1 MKTMSWVVI
10 ASVSLLGGVF
20 ASRQIPSPANTPAVV
35 SASAIAPFDPLS
47 YSPLDQ
53 RIAQLQSNGTSPR
66 HRLLLADLHLQNN
79 DPRSALSVLDNLE
92 RDYALLA
99 DYVLVKR
106 AQAYQLAR
114 DSQNANLVWQEILSK
129 YPQNPSSA
137 IALAAL
143 GRDAELIR
151 QFPKHPLTRSA
162 LLRAISRNPQQ
173 RELVLQLVTYFPD
186 TPNIVPLLNRL
197 LSGNANFTPDQWWAI
212 ATAYYDNFE
221 FTRAATAYANATPN
235 SFTAYRMGRSWQRAR
250 QPQRAIAAYQRVV
263 QQYPTSPEAPRALLR
278 IMQIGDRNQVQQAS
292 DRLARNYPDTY
303 PEALLLLTELSQEK
317 FRDFVTARRAQQTL
331 LGQYPSSPSSAQLR
345 WRNARNQARNGNL
358 PEAIATVE
366 TIISQNPNSDIL
378 AESAFWAGRWSQ
390 RLGNTTEAKRFFTTA
405 LQLQPDSYFAWR
417 SAVFLGWQE
426 VGDFS
431 TLRNVNLPLQPQSAR
446 NPLPAVS
453 DVVNELYLIGLDR
466 EAHDHWQ
473 NEIRGKRLLSPKEL
487 FSDGILR
494 LGVNDNLRG
503 IRNLESLA
511 WIDVSPQ
518 ERAEAQQ
525 LMALP
530 QYQHALYP
538 FPYFAQIKRWSQQ
551 FRLPPALVIALIRQE
566 SRFEPE
572 ILSRSGAV
580 GLMQVMPDTG
590 AWIARKRGIRS
601 YSLKNP
607 EDNINFGTWYL
618 DYTHNSFQHNSLL
631 AVASYNAG
639 PGAIGRWVREKGI
652 DDPDEFVENIPYAET
667 RDYVPKVF
675 GNYWNYLRLY
685 SPVIQQK
692 MATLR

>member
-1 MKTMSWVVI
+1 MSWIAI
-10 ASVSLLGGVF
+10 ASVALLGGVF
-20 ASRQIPSPANTPAVV
+20 ASSQLHRPVDSPALV
-35 SASAIAPFDPLS
+35 SVNSGAIAPFDPLT
-47 YSPLDQ
+47 YRPLDQ
-53 RIAQLQSNGTSPR
+53 RIAQLSRQNPSPR
-66 HRLLLADLHLQNN
+66 QRLLLAELHLQNN
-79 DPRSALSVLDNLE
+79 DPRSALAVLHGLE
-92 RDYALLA
+92 QDYALLA

-114 DSQNANLVWQEILSK
+114 DSQNANLVWQEILGK

-137 IALAAL
+137 IALSAL
-143 GRDAELIR
+143 GRDAELINR
-151 QFPKHPLTRSA
+151 FPKHPLTRSA

-197 LSGNANFTPDQWWAI
+197 LSGGTNFTPDQWWAI

-221 FTRAATAYANATPN
+221 FSRAGTAYANATPN
-235 SFTAYRMGRSWQRAR
+235 SFTAYRLGRSWQRAR

-278 IMQIGDRNQVQQAS
+278 IMQIGDQKQLQQAS
-292 DRLARNYPDTY
+292 DRLARDYPNTH
-303 PEALLLLTELSQEK
+303 PEALLLLWELSPEK
-317 FRDFVTARRAQQTL
+317 FRDFATARQAEQTL
-331 LGQYPSSPSSAQLR
+331 LGKYPNSPSTAQLR
-345 WRNARNQARNGNL
+345 WRNARNQARNGDL
-358 PEAIATVE
+358 RSAIATVR
-366 TIISQNPNSDIL
+366 TIINQNPNSEVL

-390 RLGNTTEAKRFFTTA
+390 RLGDTASANRFFTTA
-405 LQLQPDSYFAWR
+405 LQLQPNSYFAWR

-431 TLRNVNLPLQPQSAR
+431 TVRNVNLALQPKSSR
-446 NPLPAVS
+446 SPLPAVS
-453 DVVNELYLIGLDR
+453 PVVNELYLIGLDR
-466 EAHDHWQ
+466 EAHDHWH
-473 NEIRGKRLLSPKEL
+473 NESRGKRLLSPAEI

-494 LGVNDNLRG
+494 LGVNDNLNG
-503 IRNLESLA
+503 IKALESLT

-518 ERAEAQQ
+518 QQAEIQQ
-525 LMALP
+525 LIALP
-530 QYQHALYP
+530 QYQQAIYP
-538 FPYFAQIKRWSQQ
+538 FPYFTQIDRWSQQ

-590 AWIARKRGIRS
+590 AWIASKRGIRT
-601 YSLKNP
+601 YSLKHP

-618 DYTHNSFQHNSLL
+618 DYTHNSFQNNSLL

-639 PGAIGRWVREKGI
+639 PGAIARWVRQKGLG
-652 DDPDEFVENIPYAET
+652 DADEFIENIPYAET

-692 MATLR
+692 MATLK

>member
-1 MKTMSWVVI
+1 MPWIAI
-10 ASVSLLGGVF
+10 ASVALLGGVVTSSQL
-20 ASRQIPSPANTPAVV
+20 SRPVDSPALV
-35 SASAIAPFDPLS
+35 SLNSGAIAPFDPLT
-47 YSPLDQ
+47 YRPLDQ
-53 RIAQLQSNGTSPR
+53 RIAQLSRQTPSPR
-66 HRLLLADLHLQNN
+66 QRLLLAELHLQNN
-79 DPRSALSVLDNLE
+79 DPRSALGVLDGLE
-92 RDYALLA
+92 QDYALLA

-114 DSQNANLVWQEILSK
+114 DSQNANLVWQEILRK

-137 IALAAL
+137 IALSAL

-151 QFPKHPLTRSA
+151 QFPKHPLTRAA

-173 RELVLQLVTYFPD
+173 RELVLHLVTYFPD

-197 LSGNANFTPDQWWAI
+197 LSGGTNFTPDQWWAI

-221 FTRAATAYANATPN
+221 FSRAGTAYANATPN
-235 SFTAYRMGRSWQRAR
+235 SFTAYRLGRSWQRAR

-263 QQYPTSPEAPRALLR
+263 QQYPNSPEAPRALLR
-278 IMQIGDRNQVQQAS
+278 IMQIGDQKQVQQAS
-292 DRLARNYPDTY
+292 DRLARDYPNTH
-303 PEALLLLTELSQEK
+303 PEALLLLWELSQGK
-317 FRDFVTARRAQQTL
+317 FRNFATARQAEQTL
-331 LGQYPSSPSSAQLR
+331 LGKYPNSPSTAQLR
-345 WRNARNQARNGNL
+345 WRIARNQARNGDL
-358 PEAIATVE
+358 RSAIATVQ
-366 TIISQNPNSDIL
+366 TIISQHPNSDIL

-390 RLGNTTEAKRFFTTA
+390 RLGDTASANRFFTAA
-405 LQLQPDSYFAWR
+405 LQLQPESYFAWR

-426 VGDFS
+426 VGDFH
-431 TLRNVNLPLQPQSAR
+431 TLRNVNLTLQPQSVR
-446 NPLPAVS
+446 SPLPAVS
-453 DVVNELYLIGLDR
+453 NVVNELYLIGLDR

-473 NEIRGKRLLSPKEL
+473 NEIRGKRLLSPQEL

-503 IRNLESLA
+503 IKTLESLA

-518 ERAEAQQ
+518 EQAEAQQ
-525 LMALP
+525 LIALP
-530 QYQHALYP
+530 QYKQALYP
-538 FPYFAQIKRWSQQ
+538 FPYFAQIDRWSQQ

-590 AWIARKRGIRS
+590 AWIASKRGIRR

-618 DYTHNSFQHNSLL
+618 DYTHNSFQNNSLL

-639 PGAIGRWVREKGI
+639 PGAIARWVREKGLG
-652 DDPDEFVENIPYAET
+652 DPDEFIENIPYTET

-692 MATLR
+692 MATLQ

>member
-1 MKTMSWVVI
+1 MSWIAI

-20 ASRQIPSPANTPAVV
+20 ASTQLNRPIDSPAVV
-35 SASAIAPFDPLS
+35 SLSFGALTPFDPLS
-47 YSPLDQ
+47 YSPIEQ
-53 RIAQLQSNGTSPR
+53 RIAQLSSQNPSSR
-66 HRLLLADLHLQNN
+66 QRLLLADLHLQNN
-79 DPRSALSVLDNLE
+79 DPRSALAVLTDLE
-92 RDYALLA
+92 QDYALLA

-129 YPQNPSSA
+129 YSNSPSSA

-143 GRDAELIR
+143 GRDAELINR
-151 QFPKHPLTRSA
+151 FPKHPLTRIA

-173 RELVLQLVTYFPD
+173 RELVLQLVTHFPD

-197 LSGNANFTPDQWWAI
+197 LSGGANFTPDQWWAI

-221 FTRAATAYANATPN
+221 FTRAGTAYANATPN
-235 SFTAYRMGRSWQRAR
+235 SFTAYRIGRSWQRAR

-263 QQYPTSPEAPRALLR
+263 QQYPHSPEAPRALIR
-278 IMQIGDRNQVQQAS
+278 IMQIGDQNQAKQAS
-292 DRLARNYPDTY
+292 DRIARDYPSVHA
-303 PEALLLLTELSQEK
+303 EALLLLTELSQDK
-317 FRDFVTARRAQQTL
+317 FRDSATARQAEQTL
-331 LGQYPSSPSSAQLR
+331 LRKYPNSPSTAQLR
-345 WRNARNQARNGNL
+345 WRNARSQARNGDL
-358 PEAIATVE
+358 RSAIATVQ
-366 TIISQNPNSDIL
+366 TIISQNPNSEVL

-390 RLGNTTEAKRFFTTA
+390 RLGDTASANRFFTTA

-431 TLRNVNLPLQPQSAR
+431 TVRNVNLALQPKSR
-446 NPLPAVS
+446 RSPLPAVS

-473 NEIRGKRLLSPKEL
+473 NEIRGKRLLSPKEI

-494 LGVNDNLRG
+494 LGVNDNLNA
-503 IRNLESLA
+503 IRALESLT
-511 WIDVSPQ
+511 WIDVNPQ
-518 ERAEAQQ
+518 QQAEIQQ
-525 LMALP
+525 LITLP
-530 QYQHALYP
+530 QYKQALYP
-538 FPYFAQIKRWSQQ
+538 FPYFAQIDRWSQQ

-590 AWIARKRGIRS
+590 AWIASKRGIRT

-618 DYTHNSFQHNSLL
+618 DYTHNSFQNNSLL

-652 DDPDEFVENIPYAET
+652 GDPDEFIENIPYAET

-692 MATLR
+692 MATLQ